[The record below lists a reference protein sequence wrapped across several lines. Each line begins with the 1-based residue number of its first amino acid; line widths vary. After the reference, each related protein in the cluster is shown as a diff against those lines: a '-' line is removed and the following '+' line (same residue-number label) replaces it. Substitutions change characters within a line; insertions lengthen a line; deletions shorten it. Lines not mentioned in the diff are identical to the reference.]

1 MTIVKTAQFRKN
13 LKEILEKI
21 YNGNEKDF
29 FLDYYGKLFQI
40 VPVNN
45 DATKNKTQSQKA
57 VEYFETLPSKK
68 LTSPI
73 FNEADAAQ
81 EKENFRKLIA
91 GGYVK

>member
-1 MTIVKTAQFRKN
+1 MTIVKTVQFREN

-21 YNGNEKDF
+21 YSGNEKDF

-45 DATKNKTQSQKA
+45 DASKNKTQSQKA
-57 VEYFETLPSKK
+57 VEYFENLPSKK

-73 FNEADAAQ
+73 FNEADPAK
-81 EKENFRKLIA
+81 EKENFRKLTA
-91 GGYVK
+91 GVYEK